1 MEGARER
8 DGTRAQFIAM
18 ASQFSALATLSPP
31 PPPTLVRRSFLD
43 PSVRLLD
50 AAVPLPPSRRR
61 GSASFSSLPPPP
73 LSLRP
78 PAVHVLPVVDRFA
91 AFPAIHGKGGG
102 GGRGEGGGRSGFC
115 RLMGP

>member
-73 LSLRP
+73 FLFVRP
-78 PAVHVLPVVDRFA
+78 PCMCYLSSIDSPHSRRFT
-91 AFPAIHGKGGG
+91 GKEEEEE
-102 GGRGEGGGRSGFC
+102 GGRGEEDLVSAV
-115 RLMGP
+115 